1 MVAQKKLLDALDHL
15 SFKQRFHKLDVTLMS
30 CHNL

>member
-1 MVAQKKLLDALDHL
+1 MVAQKLMLDALDHL
-15 SFKQRFHKLDVTLMS
+15 SSKQRFHKSDITLMS